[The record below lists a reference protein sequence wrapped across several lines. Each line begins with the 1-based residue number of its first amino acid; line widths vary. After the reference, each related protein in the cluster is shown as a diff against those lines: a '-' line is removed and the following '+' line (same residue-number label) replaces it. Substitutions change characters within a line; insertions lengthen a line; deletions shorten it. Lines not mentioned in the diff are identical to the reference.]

1 MTGFSIDNDL
11 FVLGIFLIIFLF
23 DFLLQAEYYRTS
35 GINDFNIVAACDFIS
50 FGWFSVGTQQNF
62 GIVQMIK
69 VIMIDSDE
77 AHFFQAL
84 HFTAIVHDVSQTIQS
99 TAIG

>member
-1 MTGFSIDNDL
+1 M
-11 FVLGIFLIIFLF
+11 
-23 DFLLQAEYYRTS
+23 
-35 GINDFNIVAACDFIS
+35 
-50 FGWFSVGTQQNF
+50 GTQQNF

-77 AHFFQAL
+77 AHLFQAL